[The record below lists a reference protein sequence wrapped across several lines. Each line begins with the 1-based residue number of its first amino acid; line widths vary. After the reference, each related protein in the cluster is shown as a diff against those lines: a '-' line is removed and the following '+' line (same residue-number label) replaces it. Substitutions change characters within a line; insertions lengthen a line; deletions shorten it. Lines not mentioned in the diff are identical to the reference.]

1 PRLLTDVVNYNA
13 QDYMRLSPRENRMYL
28 YDQAQIT
35 YGDMVLTA
43 GLIIVDNNKNE
54 VYAYGI
60 PDSAGV
66 YSQKPIFTQGEN
78 TVEPDSIRYNFTS
91 QKALVFNSQTMQ
103 GTFKVR
109 GEVTKR
115 ENDSVY
121 FMQNVR
127 FTTSENEENPDYFFY
142 ARRIKFVPK
151 KKIVSGLVNMYI
163 ADVPTPLG

>member
-1 PRLLTDVVNYNA
+1 EAERDTLVTTVGDSLVAAPQIVVQDTIARDTIRPPRLLTDVVNYNA

-66 YSQKPIFTQGEN
+66 YSQNPIFTQGEK

-91 QKALVFNSQTMQ
+91 HKALVFNSQTMQ

-121 FMQNVR
+121 FMQ
-127 FTTSENEENPDYFFY
+127 
-142 ARRIKFVPK
+142 
-151 KKIVSGLVNMYI
+151 
-163 ADVPTPLG
+163 